1 MVQVLNPKTPKTN
14 LVAPHWKSKPFNE
27 TGPSTE
33 EIVNA
38 SDEVSLT
45 TDSSR
50 RFRIRRDKLR
60 ARRQVTPDIT
70 SELELSEAQLNNLRA
85 HVDRRFLTGY
95 DCAEPREVKP
105 ISSFIQDPCEPAE
118 ANDKDTYEIE
128 SPTQYQIVQ
137 YETRREFEGTR
148 CEKYVSQ
155 FTYYCGAADHAS
167 PLPQETYYRRPRIM
181 TRSECKNLAS
191 MKQYV
196 AGDGKTYSV
205 SENVRKEI
213 NFFAKGTA
221 SAYTGFH
228 GSQITCTGG
237 VLKVDGSDIYN
248 MVMYVTEEILYRTE
262 KIISRDDEDGVI
274 AHYDNVRLTCP
285 IEDSHCVGGDVT
297 YVWRVPLADHCPLYH
312 IRNFKGQLI
321 KYELPRLTVQT
332 HKVVMST
339 DQSHVRFVIKG
350 TREEC
355 DQQFLTTNYPDLL
368 IRDTIVQGVPDR
380 DLITRPLPKDELKLS
395 NFITNRD
402 DYVYHLITRNL
413 RREFATVLHDECKE
427 NLRKTKT
434 EHYLDRQMPGYHT
447 YRLGGANYLTAA
459 GEVAY
464 FYKCRP
470 RLVAAIRAESC
481 YDALPVEIAQDNYT
495 LTAFIQEDGEQV
507 VAPRHFLEPL
517 THRITTVAKKVPCLS
532 KFFARYKDIFGQW
545 FAVTPQLPITEPPG
559 TLDLETIRKK
569 IRFDIPS
576 QVDLSRGGVYE
587 PEAVDDLI
595 SWLEGNRR
603 QDVVMHQI
611 ADQVGNL
618 NPGEYISPRLMF
630 PAHTLPGGS
639 WHSFILGRIWGFF
652 RGLGEV
658 FSTIF
663 GLLIVGRLVWYLVK
677 VLMNCSYIHSVHGCS
692 PQLAWSFCTEVFF
705 TRNYRREQKGASG
718 SRQ

>member
-1 MVQVLNPKTPKTN
+1 M
-14 LVAPHWKSKPFNE
+14 
-27 TGPSTE
+27 
-33 EIVNA
+33 
-38 SDEVSLT
+38 
-45 TDSSR
+45 
-50 RFRIRRDKLR
+50 
-60 ARRQVTPDIT
+60 
-70 SELELSEAQLNNLRA
+70 
-85 HVDRRFLTGY
+85 
-95 DCAEPREVKP
+95 
-105 ISSFIQDPCEPAE
+105 
-118 ANDKDTYEIE
+118 
-128 SPTQYQIVQ
+128 
-137 YETRREFEGTR
+137 
-148 CEKYVSQ
+148 
-155 FTYYCGAADHAS
+155 
-167 PLPQETYYRRPRIM
+167 
-181 TRSECKNLAS
+181 
-191 MKQYV
+191 
-196 AGDGKTYSV
+196 
-205 SENVRKEI
+205 
-213 NFFAKGTA
+213 
-221 SAYTGFH
+221 
-228 GSQITCTGG
+228 
-237 VLKVDGSDIYN
+237 
-248 MVMYVTEEILYRTE
+248 
-262 KIISRDDEDGVI
+262 
-274 AHYDNVRLTCP
+274 
-285 IEDSHCVGGDVT
+285 
-297 YVWRVPLADHCPLYH
+297 
-312 IRNFKGQLI
+312 I
-321 KYELPRLTVQT
+321 KYELPGLTIKS

-355 DQQFLTTNYPDLL
+355 DQIFLTTNYPDLM

-413 RREFATVLHDECKE
+413 RREFASVLHDECKE

-470 RLVAAIRAESC
+470 KLVAAIRAESC
-481 YDALPVEIAQDNYT
+481 YDALPIEIAQDNYT

-507 VAPRHFLEPL
+507 VAPRYYLEPL

-611 ADQVGNL
+611 ADQVGDL
-618 NPGEYISPRLMF
+618 HPGEYISPKLMF

-652 RGLGEV
+652 RGLGEI

-663 GLLIVGRLVWYLVK
+663 GLLIIGRLVWYLVK

-692 PQLAWSFCTEVFF
+692 AQLAWSFCTEVFF
-705 TRNYRREQKGASG
+705 TRNYRREQKEQAEVDDRTDNDPSSFPRQTGVTQSIRDRLRNLTSFRKGTNNASSDSEEEG
-718 SRQ
+718 IRRSSSVRNEHIGMRNLSHPPPNTPKRRDSRNRRPAEDSVDSHDISQRLRTTLDSVAAAMAPFPAGVQRNTPPPSYRTPPPGGISPTAPDAPNNDPADNIIRVYRPDGPLSLTGDRNRVRLAFTPEPGTAGPATPQRPIPQRPAPQPPRDESPASPLVWGEMPE